1 MDWSR
6 AKTLL
11 IIAFVLLN
19 LFLTVQLIQA
29 WVEKSQMQ
37 NGNDSIRRELT
48 QILKEKKI
56 KTPDIPQNPP
66 LVSVLE
72 ARIASPGEGWESQP
86 DGSYVKTFHPS
97 LALSGED
104 HLHALLKKH
113 VPSFG
118 EYRLISRKG
127 RSRTY
132 LQYWKERPL
141 YGSRLEVKLSEGGAL
156 QSIRLIRLSIK
167 EGTDA
172 QTPVPASFALL
183 NLVESG
189 KVPKGTVFTRIEL
202 GYHGQSYDAKTRV
215 LSPVWKFAAADG
227 RTYYVNALTGALQ
240 P

>member
-11 IIAFVLLN
+11 IIAFVALN
-19 LFLTVQLIQA
+19 LFLTVQVIQA

-37 NGNDSIRRELT
+37 NGSDSIRRELS
-48 QILKEKKI
+48 QILRDKKI
-56 KTPDIPQNPP
+56 ETPDIPQNPP
-66 LVSVLE
+66 PVSVLE
-72 ARIASPGEGWESQP
+72 ARIASPGQGWEPIP
-86 DGSYVKTFHPS
+86 DGGYGKTFDPPI
-97 LALSGED
+97 ALSGPD
-104 HLHALLKKH
+104 QLDALLEKH
-113 VPSFG
+113 VPSFR
-118 EYRLISRKG
+118 EYRLVHRKG
-127 RSRTY
+127 DTRIY

-141 YGSRLEVKLSEGGAL
+141 YGSRLEVKLSGGRSL
-156 QSIRLIRLSIK
+156 QSLKLVRLSIK
-167 EGTDA
+167 EGKDA

-189 KVPKGTVFTRIEL
+189 KVSKGTVFTQIEL

-227 RTYYVNALTGALQ
+227 QTYYVNALTGAIQ